1 MQPYDERNIKGD
13 DAIIRRID
21 PDQHI
26 VLDANLGCER
36 ISSKAFR
43 PSSGPQG
50 GMSVDIEKLIL
61 DDRIDPREFV
71 TTPRFRASVSFAAKV
86 ARGLGLRVG
95 YDPILGNGQI
105 PANPYHGEVWGPDDN
120 PNKFSNGQR
129 NGLHRAVEWYVE
141 LPGVEIR

>member
-1 MQPYDERNIKGD
+1 MQPYDEHKIEGQHV
-13 DAIIRRID
+13 IIRRID

-26 VLDANLGCER
+26 VPDANLGCKR
-36 ISSKAFR
+36 ISSKAFS

-50 GMSVDIEKLIL
+50 GMSVDIEKLML

-71 TTPRFRASVSFAAKV
+71 TTPRFQASVSFAAKV
-86 ARGLGLRVG
+86 ARDLGLRVG
-95 YDPILGNGQI
+95 YNPILETDQI
-105 PANPYHGEVWGPDDN
+105 PENPYHGEVWGPDAK